1 MLEPQ
6 ITCDLSV
13 SVCWREESGSGL
25 LDSNGDEGA
34 QTDRQTDSNTT
45 TELSVTQQS
54 GWGFMARAPEWTFRQ
69 TGSETVTTH

>member
-13 SVCWREESGSGL
+13 SVCWRKESGSGL
-25 LDSNGDEGA
+25 LGSNGDEEA
-34 QTDRQTDSNTT
+34 QTDRQTDSNTS

-54 GWGFMARAPEWTFRQ
+54 GCGFMARAAEWTIRQ
-69 TGSETVTTH
+69 TGMETVTTH